1 MNHSLRHSL
10 RRDCDSARLIPPN
23 FSGSVEI
30 GHLRGTESD
39 RAYLIV
45 EGTADASVSGVL
57 DYANIST
64 GKESAHEVYGNFKV
78 RSSSD

>member
-45 EGTADASVSGVL
+45 EGTAGVQL
-57 DYANIST
+57 LHRKMQVCREY
-64 GKESAHEVYGNFKV
+64 
-78 RSSSD
+78 